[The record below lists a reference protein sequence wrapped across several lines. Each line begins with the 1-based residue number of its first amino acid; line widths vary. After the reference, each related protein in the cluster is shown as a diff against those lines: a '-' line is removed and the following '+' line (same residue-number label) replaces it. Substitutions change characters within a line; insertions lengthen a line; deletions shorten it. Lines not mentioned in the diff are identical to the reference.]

1 MRMKTALP
9 AFLLAAAL
17 VACENVDKDMHQQVT
32 FRHQKAP
39 FIPAP
44 KGSKP
49 VNAPRVDYSSVD
61 PVTLTSPVA
70 TNQQTGEE
78 GRKLYDIFCIACH
91 GQDGSTNATPVA
103 DKYEPRPANLKNEA
117 ALSLTEG
124 DIFVKIVNEQMGI
137 MPSYRYELS
146 DAEAW
151 MVVAHVIKLQG
162 RK

>member
-1 MRMKTALP
+1 MWMNKALL
-9 AFLLAAAL
+9 ALLLAAAL
-17 VACENVDKDMHQQVT
+17 IACENVDKDLHFQAT
-32 FRHQKAP
+32 FKHQKAP
-39 FIPAP
+39 SIPAP

-49 VNAPRVDYSSVD
+49 VNERRVDYSSVD
-61 PVTLTSPVA
+61 PVTLTNPVPM
-70 TNQQTGEE
+70 NQQAGEE

-124 DIFVKIVNEQMGI
+124 DIFVKIVNEQMGV

-146 DAEAW
+146 DSEAW
-151 MVVAHVIKLQG
+151 MVVAHVLKLQG